1 MIISPNRKDFWRYP
15 VYRAL
20 VPKLMEHPHLTLQYL
35 QQDKAWLIGDRK
47 VVIKGKQ
54 LSPIVEIII
63 RLYREIRF
71 IFNKTYQS
79 YFFSAKDRI
88 ERAYEEAIGREKNNR
103 WEVEEKKENFPKR
116 EKEAQQQLLRLN
128 QVTQSC
134 HMTLE
139 KINEESNQFQGDLQ
153 LQLNELKQ
161 QKQWWEDFKSGH
173 VREPLYIASVVGL
186 EQVTG
191 VLVHSLSEIDR
202 FHMQERLDA
211 EIAAKEFE
219 IQEKAQYYRDAILHI
234 ESELETAEMRKR
246 KIQMVVQ
253 KIPNSPLKQA
263 SEQRLSADLEQSK
276 MVIAH

>member
-20 VPKLMEHPHLTLQYL
+20 IPKLMEQPHLSLQYL

-54 LSPIVEIII
+54 LSPIVEIVI

-116 EKEAQQQLLRLN
+116 EKEAQQQLQRLN

-134 HMTLE
+134 HRTLE
-139 KINEESNQFQGDLQ
+139 KINEESDQFKAALQ
-153 LQLNELKQ
+153 SQLDELKQ

-173 VREPLYIASVVGL
+173 VGEPQYIASVVGL
-186 EQVTG
+186 EQATG
-191 VLVHSLSEIDR
+191 VLVHFLSAIDQ
-202 FHMQERLDA
+202 FHMQERLAA
-211 EIAAKEFE
+211 EIAAKELE
-219 IQEKAQYYRDAILHI
+219 IREKAQYYRDAILHI

-263 SEQRLSADLEQSK
+263 SEQRLSADLEQVK
-276 MVIAH
+276 MVIAQ